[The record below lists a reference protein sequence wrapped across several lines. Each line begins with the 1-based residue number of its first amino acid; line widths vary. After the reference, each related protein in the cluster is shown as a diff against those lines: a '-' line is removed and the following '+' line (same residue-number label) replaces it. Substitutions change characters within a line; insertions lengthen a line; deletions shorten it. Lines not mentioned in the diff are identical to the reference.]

1 MTHPDTNEDIEVA
14 QLSPA
19 TRRYIRRGITLPLII
34 GFLMLTAL
42 IVVIV
47 ALGFGG
53 IGVWADTSLVFLI
66 LPMLLVGLLI
76 LIFSSALLYG
86 VWRLSGWV
94 LSPLQRAQTYAAR
107 AVHITRRSMDLTAKP
122 VIVLS
127 GLAAGLA
134 RIGRGMNRRKR
145 NVEG

>member
-1 MTHPDTNEDIEVA
+1 MHPDKIEDIEVA
-14 QLSPA
+14 QPSPA
-19 TRRYIRRGITLPLII
+19 TRRHIRRGITLPLFI
-34 GFLMLTAL
+34 GFILLATFV
-42 IVVIV
+42 VVIIV
-47 ALGFGG
+47 LGFGG
-53 IGVWADTSLVFLI
+53 IGVWADVSLVFI
-66 LPMLLVGLLI
+66 IFPMLLVGLLI
-76 LIFSSALLYG
+76 LIFLSAVLYG
-86 VWRLSGWV
+86 VWRLSAWA

-134 RIGRGMNRRKR
+134 RIGRRMRRRKR